1 MFCKKCGAKIEQGQ
15 KFCSKCGNPVSLVEP
30 SLETK
35 EEVDKAKNSLNMKTK
50 GCIWTIVLA
59 FIVASFVY
67 ICSGDN
73 DDTSI
78 SESNNIEN
86 TNSESSNE
94 SEDNQGS
101 ESSNSDARAFST
113 AQDVY
118 AYLIG
123 RTFTGDDMNIVFRQ
137 EGMYVNDVCITGA
150 IEVDDFSGSVAEFH
164 AVAMRSGA
172 EMHMQVD
179 ASTGTLTDGEGNSYY
194 SK

>member
-1 MFCKKCGAKIEQGQ
+1 
-15 KFCSKCGNPVSLVEP
+15 
-30 SLETK
+30 
-35 EEVDKAKNSLNMKTK
+35 MKTK

-67 ICSGDN
+67 ICSSNN
-73 DDTSI
+73 DDTS
-78 SESNNIEN
+78 SSDTNSIEN
-86 TNSESSNE
+86 TNSESSNTENTDSELSSE
-94 SEDNQGS
+94 SEDDQGS
-101 ESSNSDARAFST
+101 ESNDARTFNT

-123 RTFTGDDMNIVFRQ
+123 RTFTGDDMNIAFRQ

>member
-1 MFCKKCGAKIEQGQ
+1 M
-15 KFCSKCGNPVSLVEP
+15 
-30 SLETK
+30 
-35 EEVDKAKNSLNMKTK
+35 
-50 GCIWTIVLA
+50 WTIVFA
-59 FIVASFVY
+59 FIFAFLIY
-67 ICSGDN
+67 TCSGND
-73 DDTSI
+73 DDTS
-78 SESNNIEN
+78 SSDSNRIEN
-86 TNSESSNE
+86 INSESSNAENTDPELSRE
-94 SEDNQGS
+94 SEDDQGS
-101 ESSNSDARAFST
+101 ENSDARTFST